1 MLLCWKSWPAEKL
14 VCMWTKY
21 PAYFKW
27 DMICF
32 CCVRSL
38 PIILLCFPMFQ
49 DMTKQVTNPSPTMH
63 SVHCQWVCVP
73 FVSFGNHSL
82 NRWGNQAHAAS
93 KLALNYSPLRW
104 MLWSRLMLVVS
115 TVVVANKKVVGMTA
129 FYTNM
134 ISQLIFF
141 TYCGTLSI
149 ALCTDRAE
157 VSALEVCIMIMES
170 SVHMCAYL
178 MHTTWDLY

>member
-1 MLLCWKSWPAEKL
+1 
-14 VCMWTKY
+14 
-21 PAYFKW
+21 
-27 DMICF
+27 
-32 CCVRSL
+32 
-38 PIILLCFPMFQ
+38 
-49 DMTKQVTNPSPTMH
+49 
-63 SVHCQWVCVP
+63 
-73 FVSFGNHSL
+73 
-82 NRWGNQAHAAS
+82 
-93 KLALNYSPLRW
+93 
-104 MLWSRLMLVVS
+104 MLVVS

-178 MHTTWDLY
+178 MHNT